1 MVPMQYIASAG
12 TQPSYAIRDRDVPEL
27 AHFIVRSTSQ
37 NLTNEIK
44 CHFLADCLLLQPTY
58 EQNAIM
64 INNNNNNDLAIR
76 FVNTAMS
83 TVSSYVICHVIAS
96 PSNYPPS
103 LNLYKN

>member
-1 MVPMQYIASAG
+1 MPLFGRLS
-12 TQPSYAIRDRDVPEL
+12 
-27 AHFIVRSTSQ
+27 
-37 NLTNEIK
+37 
-44 CHFLADCLLLQPTY
+44 TY

-96 PSNYPPS
+96 PSNYPPRGRP
-103 LNLYKN
+103 